1 MVILYCIQN
10 SSRQKVAGSNWDEDN
25 QLEQLKF
32 KVDSHTK
39 RIISRCKTMSEV
51 WLALDNEYA
60 QEEEIVNAVNSQL
73 KQLKSAE
80 CSTSEYIVNLRNHI
94 PVLESALET
103 VNGLEHLQTPDKVN
117 FLVGKFD
124 SLMQRDWEYYKR
136 KHSGKTWDRFFAFIL
151 DRYDACRSTI
161 ARLKSQDT
169 GTDSTSQNDAG
180 SFKSNATSAGCVKCK
195 KWIAKGGAYLCPAC
209 GHQVSEG
216 NSIGH
221 CLQHCESYIAMTAN
235 QRSDCIEN
243 AQFCPL
249 HLSGTHNFEN
259 CLHKS
264 DPRNVCG
271 MNGCTKHHHRSLHGS
286 TTPFIANINSL
297 YSEGPKSDVMNSNAP
312 VLLSMQNIPTVSGN
326 IISFFD
332 DGSDCSLIL
341 NSAAKRL
348 GLKGEAVVMEI
359 TTVTGVVKTDSHVYI
374 VTILD
379 REGNSHNVKAFG
391 LDKLNGKIE
400 KVDVDGVKTLFSQT
414 TQQEWDKIAMR
425 PTGEVELLIGSDN
438 LGLHP
443 TEFEAQGNLKVYK
456 SNFGSGYVIVGKHP
470 ALKCQHSEGNVSF
483 VHVSLHATKLSFKS
497 IREYF
502 DANELHVEAPRRC
515 NNCLNCND
523 CSFQGQQMSLRE
535 QYEYEVMCKN
545 VTFDESNHVFRVKYP
560 FLEDPS
566 ILTNNFSQVA
576 KIAAHEE
583 KKLILMKD

>member
-1 MVILYCIQN
+1 
-10 SSRQKVAGSNWDEDN
+10 
-25 QLEQLKF
+25 
-32 KVDSHTK
+32 
-39 RIISRCKTMSEV
+39 
-51 WLALDNEYA
+51 
-60 QEEEIVNAVNSQL
+60 
-73 KQLKSAE
+73 
-80 CSTSEYIVNLRNHI
+80 
-94 PVLESALET
+94 
-103 VNGLEHLQTPDKVN
+103 
-117 FLVGKFD
+117 
-124 SLMQRDWEYYKR
+124 
-136 KHSGKTWDRFFAFIL
+136 
-151 DRYDACRSTI
+151 
-161 ARLKSQDT
+161 
-169 GTDSTSQNDAG
+169 
-180 SFKSNATSAGCVKCK
+180 
-195 KWIAKGGAYLCPAC
+195 
-209 GHQVSEG
+209 
-216 NSIGH
+216 
-221 CLQHCESYIAMTAN
+221 
-235 QRSDCIEN
+235 
-243 AQFCPL
+243 
-249 HLSGTHNFEN
+249 
-259 CLHKS
+259 
-264 DPRNVCG
+264 

-470 ALKCQHSEGNVSF
+470 ALISAF
-483 VHVSLHATKLSFKS
+483 
-497 IREYF
+497 
-502 DANELHVEAPRRC
+502 RR
-515 NNCLNCND
+515 
-523 CSFQGQQMSLRE
+523 
-535 QYEYEVMCKN
+535 
-545 VTFDESNHVFRVKYP
+545 
-560 FLEDPS
+560 
-566 ILTNNFSQVA
+566 
-576 KIAAHEE
+576 
-583 KKLILMKD
+583 